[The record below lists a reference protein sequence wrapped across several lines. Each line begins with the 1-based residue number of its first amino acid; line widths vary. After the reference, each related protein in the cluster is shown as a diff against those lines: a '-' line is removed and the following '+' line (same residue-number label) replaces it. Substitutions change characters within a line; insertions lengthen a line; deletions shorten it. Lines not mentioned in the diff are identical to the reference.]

1 MLTHPPAP
9 VHREDATVDT
19 KNDTAP
25 STHPATEECFVCLG
39 GVVYIGHLVED
50 DETGEAVEI
59 VEAVSCRR
67 CAKEEL

>member
-1 MLTHPPAP
+1 M
-9 VHREDATVDT
+9 DT

-25 STHPATEECFVCLG
+25 STHPATEECHACYE

-67 CAKEEL
+67 CSSDRLVKAGS